1 VTGIRAGAVPPVG
14 ASFRDLEGIGAGAE
28 SRLHRAGVVTWAA
41 LTEIVGALRGTRERT
56 GDRLQ
61 ELYEQ
66 LSDHGAAGTGAA
78 LEHRQEAFVLRLSLT
93 ADGRPT
99 HGTITHVRSGR
110 ELAVAG
116 WGADAIARFVEAE
129 AGVDPTPA
137 RPALPASEPAAP
149 RPSEPAAPRPSEPAA
164 PRASEPA
171 APRASE
177 PAAPRPSE
185 PAAGGPWPPPPPLAA
200 CRGSEPD
207 GGAATFDA
215 GRLVGGRRTV
225 ERTLRPVGRSP
236 APAFR
241 YHADLLDRPYGEPG
255 EWTVRASL
263 SGAHEPPAPL
273 ILSFTD
279 VVLPAGVR
287 RARIRLVPVHG
298 PLPRLQ
304 LIGAG

>member
-1 VTGIRAGAVPPVG
+1 MTGIRAGAVPPVG

-78 LEHRQEAFVLRLSLT
+78 LEHRHEAFVLRLSLT

-137 RPALPASEPAAP
+137 RPALPASEPATP
-149 RPSEPAAPRPSEPAA
+149 G
-164 PRASEPA
+164 
-171 APRASE
+171 
-177 PAAPRPSE
+177 PSE
-185 PAAGGPWPPPPPLAA
+185 PAAGGPWPPPPSLAA

-225 ERTLRPVGRSP
+225 EQTLRPVGRSP
-236 APAFR
+236 APVFR

-298 PLPRLQ
+298 PLPQ
-304 LIGAG
+304 LIAAG